1 VRRKENRVIS
11 EAKKFHFMGICGTA
25 MGSVAAALRERGYVV
40 TGSDESV
47 YPPMSTFLESKGITL
62 SSGYRPENLPSDAAV
77 IVIGNAMTRGNPE
90 VEAALNQKLYYVSL
104 PELLKELFL
113 RDRHNLVVTGTH
125 GKTTTTSLLTWIL
138 TVGGLEPSYVIG
150 GLPANLKQGAL
161 FNDSKY
167 FVIEGDEY
175 DSAFFDKRS
184 KFVHYLPELLIVN
197 NIEFDHADIFNN
209 LDEIKLSFRRL
220 FNIVPQ
226 NGMILLNGDDAN
238 CVDVA
243 RQLQPLMAQIE
254 EVGFSPN
261 CARQIRDASY
271 SEEGSSFVL
280 GGDKFEVPLI
290 GEFNV
295 RNAAMAVSAARFYG
309 VSLEKIREALKTF
322 KGIARRQELR
332 GEVRGIKVIDDFAHH
347 PTALRETLRALKHR
361 YSGSR
366 VWAVFEPRSNTTR
379 RAIFQEELPEAL
391 RLADGVFI
399 SQIARLNQIPE
410 KERLNPE
417 TVIESIAANGR
428 PAFYEPDAAHI
439 IEKLVPLLKENDVV
453 AIFSNGGFDGIHGKL
468 LERLKA
474 PV

>member
-1 VRRKENRVIS
+1 VIAN
-11 EAKKFHFMGICGTA
+11 AKKFHFLGICGTA
-25 MGSVAAALRERGYVV
+25 MGSVAAALRERGFVV
-40 TGSDESV
+40 TGSDANV
-47 YPPMSTFLESKGITL
+47 YPPMSTFLESKGIAL
-62 SSGYRPENLPSDAAV
+62 SSGYRPENIPADADV

-90 VEAALNQKLYYVSL
+90 AEAVLNRKLHYVSL

-113 RDRHNLVVTGTH
+113 WGRHNLVVTGTH

-138 TVGGLEPSYVIG
+138 TVAELEPSYVIG
-150 GLPANLKQGAL
+150 GLPANLRQGAL

-238 CVDVA
+238 CVEVA

-261 CARQIRDASY
+261 CARKISDATY
-271 SEEGSSFVL
+271 TPEGSHFVL
-280 GGDKFEVPLI
+280 GTDEFEMPLI

-295 RNAAMAVSAARFYG
+295 RNAAMAISAARFYG
-309 VSLEKIREALKTF
+309 VSLEEIRKALKTF
-322 KGIARRQELR
+322 QGIARRQELR

-347 PTALRETLRALKHR
+347 PTALRETLRALRQR
-361 YSGSR
+361 YPGSR
-366 VWAVFEPRSNTTR
+366 IWAVFEPRSNTTR

-391 RLADGVFI
+391 KLADGVFI
-399 SQIARLNQIPE
+399 SQIARLDQLPE
-410 KERLNPE
+410 KDRLDPE
-417 TVIESIAANGR
+417 AVIKTIAAAGR

-439 IEKLVPLLKENDVV
+439 VEKLVPLVKENDVV
-453 AIFSNGGFDGIHGKL
+453 AIFSNGGFDGIHRKL
-468 LERLKA
+468 LEALKR
-474 PV
+474 